1 MGRDPSMESR
11 LAFFSDVHGNTVAL
25 RAVLADI
32 KAQAVDGVYCLGD
45 LVGYGPD
52 PNGVVELLRSEGI
65 PCLLGNYDDGVA
77 FERGDCGC
85 YFATDRAREIGEA
98 SYAFTA
104 TVLTEVNRAWLRNL
118 PDELHLQ
125 QGGIQLHLV
134 HGSPR
139 RINEYLLENRD
150 ARTYRR
156 LAADEEADVLLFGHT
171 HHPWHHR
178 YGCVLFVNV
187 GSAGRPT
194 DGDPRP
200 SFTVLALPSLEVEVR
215 RVQYDVDATAAAV
228 LAAGLPAELA
238 EGFRGGTA
246 A

>member
-1 MGRDPSMESR
+1 MESR
-11 LAFFSDVHGNTVAL
+11 LAFFSDVHGNSVAL
-25 RAVLADI
+25 RAVLLDI
-32 KAQAVDGVYCLGD
+32 ETQGAAGVYCLGD

-52 PNGVVELLRSEGI
+52 PNGVIEMLRSEGI

-104 TVLTEVNRAWLRNL
+104 AALTEASRSWLRAL
-118 PDELHLQ
+118 PGELRLQ
-125 QGGIQLHLV
+125 QAGLDLHLV

-139 RINEYLLENRD
+139 LINEYLLEDRD
-150 ARTYRR
+150 VRTYER
-156 LAADEEADVLLFGHT
+156 LAACEDADVLVFGHT
-171 HHPWHHR
+171 HHPWHRR
-178 YGCVLFVNV
+178 YGRVLFVNV

-200 SFTVLALPSLEVEVR
+200 NYTIITFPGLEVEVR
-215 RVQYDVDATAAAV
+215 RVAYDVEATAAAV

-238 EGFRGGTA
+238 EGFRRGTA

>member
-1 MGRDPSMESR
+1 MESR
-11 LAFFSDVHGNTVAL
+11 LAFFSDIHGNTVAL

-32 KAQAVDGVYCLGD
+32 KTQTVDGVYCLGD

-52 PNGVVELLRSEGI
+52 PNGVVELLRNEGI

-104 TVLTEVNRAWLRNL
+104 AVLTETNRAWLRGL
-118 PDELHLQ
+118 PGGLRLQ
-125 QGGIQLHLV
+125 QAGINLHLV

-139 RINEYLLENRD
+139 LINEYLLEDRD
-150 ARTYRR
+150 ARTYER
-156 LAADEEADVLLFGHT
+156 LAAGEEADVLVFGHT
-171 HHPWHHR
+171 HWPWFRRHGR
-178 YGCVLFVNV
+178 VLFVNV

-194 DGDPRP
+194 DGNPRP
-200 SFTVLALPSLEVEVR
+200 SYTIITFPGLEVELR
-215 RVQYDVDATAAAV
+215 RVAYDVEATAAAV

-238 EGFRGGTA
+238 EGFRHGTA